1 MPKKKELQLPTD
13 VAINISK
20 VDVYYTLV
28 YAKKK
33 ELQLPTDVAINI
45 SKVDVYYT
53 LVYAKKKKNCSYQLM

>member
-13 VAINISK
+13 VAINTCISK

-33 ELQLPTDVAINI
+33 RIAVTN
-45 SKVDVYYT
+45 
-53 LVYAKKKKNCSYQLM
+53 

>member
-1 MPKKKELQLPTD
+1 MPKKKRIALPTD

-33 ELQLPTDVAINI
+33 RIAVTN
-45 SKVDVYYT
+45 
-53 LVYAKKKKNCSYQLM
+53 